1 MPKTFQRNGQFWLL
15 ALQVATVNFFTG
27 GFGPSQAL
35 LREDQGTSLGVA
47 GLHGTAM
54 GIAAII
60 AGGMNSKLVHRFG
73 RPNTTW
79 IGLTVFSIGIVFFV
93 FSPPVQLTLVATL
106 VAGWGI
112 SVVINNVNTAGSHAF
127 AERSHTAVAQINAV
141 AIAGFVTGNFVIGT
155 TANIVRD
162 QWRIGLLIT
171 IPFILALFIKG
182 RKFEPDSHIPDE
194 DGPQRGKLSRGYWLS
209 WTGFFISISAEF
221 ATSFW
226 SASLIS
232 DRTDASAAIST
243 LAVIAFGAGIGTGRW
258 YAGRLLKRFHADEQ
272 LKIALALQFIAFGL
286 FWSSHIL
293 VLSLVTL
300 FMVGLG
306 ISVQFPLF
314 TLRLVAFSEGRPD
327 LAIGKSS
334 IAAGI
339 AIASSPLL
347 LGILG
352 DNFGISRAYI
362 MVPVLIALGFIMV
375 ALSPSKHLGVNNI

>member
-54 GIAAII
+54 GVAAII
-60 AGGMNSKLVHRFG
+60 AGGFNSKLVHRFG
-73 RPNTTW
+73 RSNTTW
-79 IGLTVFSIGIVFFV
+79 IGLTVFSLGIAFFV
-93 FSPPVQLTLVATL
+93 FAPPVQLTLLATL
-106 VAGWGI
+106 IAGFGI

-155 TANIVRD
+155 TANIVRE
-162 QWRIGLLIT
+162 QWRLGLLIT
-171 IPFILALFIKG
+171 IPFILAMFIKG
-182 RKFEPDSHIPDE
+182 RKYEPDSHIPDK
-194 DGPQRGKLSRGYWLS
+194 DGPQRGKLSKGFWFS
-209 WTGFFISISAEF
+209 FVGFFLSICAEF

-232 DRTDASAAIST
+232 NRTAASAAIST
-243 LAVIAFGAGIGTGRW
+243 LAVIAFGTGVGTGRW

-272 LKIALALQFIAFGL
+272 LKLALGLQFIAFGL

-293 VLSLVTL
+293 VLCLLTL

-314 TLRLVAFSEGRPD
+314 TLRMVAFSEGRPD

-352 DNFGISRAYI
+352 DKFGISRAYI
-362 MVPVLIALGFIMV
+362 MVPVLIALCFTMV
-375 ALSPSKHLGVNNI
+375 TLSSSKHLGANNI

>member
-54 GIAAII
+54 GVAAII
-60 AGGMNSKLVHRFG
+60 AGGFNSKLVHRFG
-73 RPNTTW
+73 RSNTTW
-79 IGLTVFSIGIVFFV
+79 IGLTVFSLGIAFFV
-93 FSPPVQLTLVATL
+93 FAPPVQLTLLATL
-106 VAGWGI
+106 IAGFGI

-155 TANIVRD
+155 TANIVRE
-162 QWRIGLLIT
+162 QWRLGLLIT
-171 IPFILALFIKG
+171 IPFILAMFIKG
-182 RKFEPDSHIPDE
+182 RKYEPDSHIPDK
-194 DGPQRGKLSRGYWLS
+194 DGPQRGKLSKGFWFS
-209 WTGFFISISAEF
+209 FVGFFLSICAEF

-232 DRTDASAAIST
+232 NRTDASAAIST
-243 LAVIAFGAGIGTGRW
+243 LAVIAFGTGVGTGRW

-272 LKIALALQFIAFGL
+272 LKLALGLQFIAFGL

-293 VLSLVTL
+293 VLCLLTL

-314 TLRLVAFSEGRPD
+314 TLRMVAFSEGRPD

-352 DNFGISRAYI
+352 DKFGISRAYI
-362 MVPVLIALGFIMV
+362 MVPVLIALCFTMV
-375 ALSPSKHLGVNNI
+375 TLSSSKHLGANNI

>member
-1 MPKTFQRNGQFWLL
+1 MPKTFARNSQFWLL

-47 GLHGTAM
+47 GLHGTAL
-54 GIAAII
+54 GVAAII
-60 AGGMNSKLVHRFG
+60 AGGFNSKLVHRFG
-73 RPNTTW
+73 RSNTTW
-79 IGLTVFSIGIVFFV
+79 LGLIIFSLGIILFV
-93 FSPPVQLTLVATL
+93 FTPPVQMTLLATL
-106 VAGWGI
+106 ITGFGI
-112 SVVINNVNTAGSHAF
+112 SVVIANVNTVGSHAF
-127 AERSHTAVAQINAV
+127 AEQTHIAVAQINAI
-141 AIAGFVTGNFVIGT
+141 AIAGFVTGNFIIGS
-155 TANIVRD
+155 TANIARG
-162 QWRIGLLIT
+162 QWRLGLLIT

-194 DGPQRGKLSRGYWLS
+194 DGPQRGKLSRGFWLS

-221 ATSFW
+221 ATTFW

-232 DRTDASAAIST
+232 DRTNASAAIST
-243 LAVIAFGAGIGTGRW
+243 LAVIAFGTGVGLGRW
-258 YAGRLLKRFHADEQ
+258 YASRVLKRFHADEQ
-272 LKIALALQFIAFGL
+272 LKFALVLQFVAFAL
-286 FWSSHIL
+286 FWSSHSL
-293 VLSLVTL
+293 PFCLVTL
-300 FMVGLG
+300 FFVGLG

-314 TLRLVAFSEGRPD
+314 TLRLVAFSESRPD
-327 LAIGKSS
+327 LAMGKSS

-362 MVPVLIALGFIMV
+362 MVPVLIAVNLLVISI
-375 ALSPSKHLGVNNI
+375 SPSKHLPVNSV

>member
-35 LREDQGTSLGVA
+35 LREDQGTSLSIA

-54 GIAAII
+54 GVAAIF
-60 AGGMNSKLVHRFG
+60 AGWLNSKMVHRFG
-73 RPNTTW
+73 RSNSTW
-79 IGLTVFSIGIVFFV
+79 IGLIVFSIGIVIFV
-93 FSPPVQLTLVATL
+93 FSPPVQLTLLATL
-106 VAGWGI
+106 IAGFGI
-112 SVVINNVNTAGSHAF
+112 SVVINNVNTAGSHTF
-127 AERSHTAVAQINAV
+127 AENSHTAVAQINAV
-141 AIAGFVTGNFVIGT
+141 AIAGFVTGNFIIGS

-162 QWRIGLLIT
+162 QWRVGLLIT
-171 IPFILALFIKG
+171 IPFILGMFIFG
-182 RKFEPDSHIPDE
+182 RKYQPDSHIPDE
-194 DGPQRGKLSRGYWLS
+194 GGPQRGKLSRGFWFS
-209 WTGFFISISAEF
+209 FTGFFISISAEF

-232 DRTDASAAIST
+232 DRTDASSAIST
-243 LAVIAFGAGIGTGRW
+243 LAVIAFGTGVGTGRW

-272 LKIALALQFIAFGL
+272 LKIALALQFVAFGF

-293 VLSLVTL
+293 AFSLLTL
-300 FMVGLG
+300 FFVGLG

-314 TLRLVAFSEGRPD
+314 TLRMVAFSEGRPD
-327 LAIGKSS
+327 LSIGKSS

-375 ALSPSKHLGVNNI
+375 LISPSKHLATNNA

>member
-35 LREDQGTSLGVA
+35 LREDQGTSLGIA
-47 GLHGTAM
+47 GLHGTAL
-54 GIAAII
+54 GVAAII
-60 AGGMNSKLVHRFG
+60 AGGFNSKLVHRYG
-73 RPNTTW
+73 RSNTTW
-79 IGLTVFSIGIVFFV
+79 IGLTVFSIGITFFV
-93 FSPPVQLTLVATL
+93 FAPPVQLTLIATL
-106 VAGWGI
+106 IAGLGTSI
-112 SVVINNVNTAGSHAF
+112 VINNVNTAGSHAF
-127 AERSHTAVAQINAV
+127 AERSHTAVAQINAI
-141 AIAGFVTGNFVIGT
+141 AIAGFVTGNFIIGT
-155 TANIVRD
+155 TANVVRD
-162 QWRIGLLIT
+162 QWRVGLLIT
-171 IPFILALFIKG
+171 IPFALALFIKG

-194 DGPQRGKLSRGYWLS
+194 SGPQRGKLSKGFWFS

-221 ATSFW
+221 ATTFW

-243 LAVIAFGAGIGTGRW
+243 LAVIAFGTGVGTGRW

-272 LKIALALQFIAFGL
+272 LKMALFLQFIAFGF

-293 VLSLVTL
+293 ALCLITL
-300 FMVGLG
+300 FLVGLG

-362 MVPVLIALGFIMV
+362 MVPVLVSLGFTMV
-375 ALSPSKHLGVNNI
+375 VLSPSKHLGANNI

>member
-54 GIAAII
+54 GVAAII

-73 RPNTTW
+73 RSNTTW
-79 IGLTVFSIGIVFFV
+79 IGLVVFSIGIVFFV
-93 FSPPVQLTLVATL
+93 FSPPVQLTLLATL

-162 QWRIGLLIT
+162 QWRVGMLIT

-182 RKFEPDSHIPDE
+182 RKFEPDSHTPDE
-194 DGPQRGKLSRGYWLS
+194 SGPQRGKLSRGFWFS
-209 WTGFFISISAEF
+209 FTGFFISISAEF

-243 LAVIAFGAGIGTGRW
+243 LAVIAFGTGVGTGRW
-258 YAGRLLKRFHADEQ
+258 YAGRVLKRFHADEQ
-272 LKIALALQFIAFGL
+272 LKIALALQFVAFGL

-293 VLSLVTL
+293 ELCLITL

-314 TLRLVAFSEGRPD
+314 TLRMVAFSEGRPD

-362 MVPVLIALGFIMV
+362 MVPVLIALGFTMV
-375 ALSPSKHLGVNNI
+375 VLSPSKHLGANNI

>member
-35 LREDQGTSLGVA
+35 LREDQGTSLSIA

-54 GIAAII
+54 GVAAIF
-60 AGGMNSKLVHRFG
+60 AGWLNSKMVHRFG
-73 RPNTTW
+73 RSNSTW
-79 IGLTVFSIGIVFFV
+79 IGLIVFSIGIVIFV
-93 FSPPVQLTLVATL
+93 FSPPVQLTLLATL
-106 VAGWGI
+106 IAGFGI

-127 AERSHTAVAQINAV
+127 AESSHTAVAQINAV
-141 AIAGFVTGNFVIGT
+141 AIAGFVTGNFIIGS

-162 QWRIGLLIT
+162 QWRVGLLIT
-171 IPFILALFIKG
+171 IPFILGMFIFG
-182 RKFEPDSHIPDE
+182 RKYQPDSHIPDE
-194 DGPQRGKLSRGYWLS
+194 SGPQRGKLSRGFWIS
-209 WTGFFISISAEF
+209 FTGFFISISAEF

-232 DRTDASAAIST
+232 DRTDASSAIST
-243 LAVIAFGAGIGTGRW
+243 LAVIAFGTGVGTGRW

-272 LKIALALQFIAFGL
+272 LKIALALQFVAFGF

-293 VLSLVTL
+293 AFSLLTL
-300 FMVGLG
+300 FFVGLG

-314 TLRLVAFSEGRPD
+314 TLRMVAFSEGRPD
-327 LAIGKSS
+327 LSIGKSS

-375 ALSPSKHLGVNNI
+375 LISPSKHLATNSA

>member
-47 GLHGTAM
+47 GLHGTAL
-54 GIAAII
+54 GVAAII
-60 AGGMNSKLVHRFG
+60 AGGFNSKLVHRFG
-73 RPNTTW
+73 RSSTTW
-79 IGLTVFSIGIVFFV
+79 IGLSVFSLGIVFFV
-93 FSPPVQLTLVATL
+93 FAPPVQLTLIATL
-106 VAGWGI
+106 FAGLGTSI
-112 SVVINNVNTAGSHAF
+112 VINNVNTAGSHVF
-127 AERSHTAVAQINAV
+127 AERSHTAVAQINAI
-141 AIAGFVTGNFVIGT
+141 AIAGFVAGNFIIGS

-162 QWRIGLLIT
+162 QWRLGLLIT

-182 RKFEPDSHIPDE
+182 RKHQDDSHVRDE
-194 DGPQRGKLSRGYWLS
+194 TGPQRGKLSRGFWFS

-221 ATSFW
+221 ATTFW

-243 LAVIAFGAGIGTGRW
+243 LAVIAFGTGVGTGRW

-293 VLSLVTL
+293 ALCLITL

-314 TLRLVAFSEGRPD
+314 TLRMVAFSEGRPD

-347 LGILG
+347 LGVLG

-362 MVPVLIALGFIMV
+362 MVPVLIALGFAMV

>member
-15 ALQVATVNFFTG
+15 ALQVAAVNFFTG

-35 LREDQGTSLGVA
+35 LREDQGTSLSIA

-54 GIAAII
+54 GVAAIF
-60 AGGMNSKLVHRFG
+60 AGWLNSKMVHRFG
-73 RPNTTW
+73 RSNSTW
-79 IGLTVFSIGIVFFV
+79 IGLIVFSIGIVIFV
-93 FSPPVQLTLVATL
+93 FSPPVQLTLLATL
-106 VAGWGI
+106 IAGFGI

-127 AERSHTAVAQINAV
+127 AESSHTAVAQINAV
-141 AIAGFVTGNFVIGT
+141 AIAGFVTGNFIIGS

-162 QWRIGLLIT
+162 QWRVGLLIT
-171 IPFILALFIKG
+171 IPFILGMFIFG
-182 RKFEPDSHIPDE
+182 RKYQPDSHIPDE
-194 DGPQRGKLSRGYWLS
+194 SGPQRGKLSRGFWIS
-209 WTGFFISISAEF
+209 FTGFFISISAEF

-232 DRTDASAAIST
+232 DRTDASSAIST
-243 LAVIAFGAGIGTGRW
+243 LAVIAFGTGVGTGRW

-272 LKIALALQFIAFGL
+272 LKIALALQFVAFGF

-293 VLSLVTL
+293 VFSLLTL
-300 FMVGLG
+300 FFVGLG

-314 TLRLVAFSEGRPD
+314 TLRMVAFSEGRPD
-327 LAIGKSS
+327 LSIGKSS

-375 ALSPSKHLGVNNI
+375 LISPSKHLATNNA

>member
-54 GIAAII
+54 GVAAII

-73 RPNTTW
+73 RSNTTW

-93 FSPPVQLTLVATL
+93 FAPPVQLTLVATL
-106 VAGWGI
+106 IAGWGI

-141 AIAGFVTGNFVIGT
+141 AIAGFVTGNFVIGS

-162 QWRIGLLIT
+162 QWRVGMLIT

-182 RKFEPDSHIPDE
+182 RKYEPDSHTPDE
-194 DGPQRGKLSRGYWLS
+194 SGPQRGKLSRGFWFS
-209 WTGFFISISAEF
+209 FTGFFISISAEF

-243 LAVIAFGAGIGTGRW
+243 LAVIAFGTGVGTGRW
-258 YAGRLLKRFHADEQ
+258 YGGRVLKRFHADEQ
-272 LKIALALQFIAFGL
+272 LKIALILQFVAFGF
-286 FWSSHIL
+286 FWSSHNL
-293 VLSLVTL
+293 VFCLVTL
-300 FMVGLG
+300 FFVGLG

-314 TLRLVAFSEGRPD
+314 TLRMVAFSEGRPD
-327 LAIGKSS
+327 FAMGKSS

-362 MVPVLIALGFIMV
+362 MVPVLIALGFLMV
-375 ALSPSKHLGVNNI
+375 TLSPSKHLGVNKI

>member
-47 GLHGTAM
+47 GLHGTAL
-54 GIAAII
+54 GVAAII
-60 AGGMNSKLVHRFG
+60 AGGFNSKLVHRYG
-73 RPNTTW
+73 RSSTTW
-79 IGLTVFSIGIVFFV
+79 IGLSVFSLGIVFFV
-93 FSPPVQLTLVATL
+93 FAPPVQLTLIATL
-106 VAGWGI
+106 IAGLGTSI
-112 SVVINNVNTAGSHAF
+112 VINNVNTAGSHVF
-127 AERSHTAVAQINAV
+127 AERSHTAVAQINAI
-141 AIAGFVTGNFVIGT
+141 AIAGFVAGNFIIGS

-162 QWRIGLLIT
+162 QWRLGLLIT

-182 RKFEPDSHIPDE
+182 RKHQDDSHVRDE
-194 DGPQRGKLSRGYWLS
+194 TGPQRGKLSRGFWFS

-243 LAVIAFGAGIGTGRW
+243 LAVIAFGTGVGTGRW

-293 VLSLVTL
+293 ALCLITL

-314 TLRLVAFSEGRPD
+314 TLRMVAFSEGRPD

-339 AIASSPLL
+339 AIASSPLF
-347 LGILG
+347 LGVLG

-362 MVPVLIALGFIMV
+362 MVPVLIALGFAMV

>member
-35 LREDQGTSLGVA
+35 LREDQGTSLGIA
-47 GLHGTAM
+47 GLHGTAL
-54 GIAAII
+54 GVAAII
-60 AGGMNSKLVHRFG
+60 AGGFNSKLVHRFG
-73 RPNTTW
+73 RSNTTW
-79 IGLTVFSIGIVFFV
+79 IGLCVFSIGITFFV
-93 FSPPVQLTLVATL
+93 FAPPVQLTLAATL
-106 VAGWGI
+106 IAGLGT
-112 SVVINNVNTAGSHAF
+112 SVVINNVNTAGSHLF
-127 AERSHTAVAQINAV
+127 AERSHTAVAQLNAI
-141 AIAGFVTGNFVIGT
+141 AIAGFVTGNFIIGS

-162 QWRIGLLIT
+162 QWRVGLLIT
-171 IPFILALFIKG
+171 IPFALALFIKG

-194 DGPQRGKLSRGYWLS
+194 SGPQRGRLSKGYWFS
-209 WTGFFISISAEF
+209 WIGFFISISAEF

-243 LAVIAFGAGIGTGRW
+243 LAVIAFGTGVGTGRW
-258 YAGRLLKRFHADEQ
+258 YAGRVLKRFHADEQ
-272 LKIALALQFIAFGL
+272 LKLALSLQFIAFGL

-293 VLSLVTL
+293 VFSLITL

-314 TLRLVAFSEGRPD
+314 TLRMVAFSEGRPD

-362 MVPVLIALGFIMV
+362 MVPVLIAIGFTMV
-375 ALSPSKHLGVNNI
+375 LLSPSKHLGVNNI

>member
-35 LREDQGTSLGVA
+35 LREDQGTSLSIA

-54 GIAAII
+54 GVAAII
-60 AGGMNSKLVHRFG
+60 AGWVNSKMVHRFG
-73 RPNTTW
+73 RSNSTW
-79 IGLTVFSIGIVFFV
+79 IGLIVFSIGIVIFV
-93 FSPPVQLTLVATL
+93 FSPPVQLTLLATL
-106 VAGWGI
+106 IAGFGI

-127 AERSHTAVAQINAV
+127 AENSHTAVAQINAV
-141 AIAGFVTGNFVIGT
+141 AIAGFVTGNFIIGS

-162 QWRIGLLIT
+162 QWRVGLLIT
-171 IPFILALFIKG
+171 IPFILGMFIFG
-182 RKFEPDSHIPDE
+182 RKYQPDSHIPDE
-194 DGPQRGKLSRGYWLS
+194 SGPQRGKLSRGFWIS
-209 WTGFFISISAEF
+209 FTGFFISISAEF

-232 DRTDASAAIST
+232 DRTDASSAIST
-243 LAVIAFGAGIGTGRW
+243 LAVIAFGTGVGTGRW

-272 LKIALALQFIAFGL
+272 LKIALALQFVAFGF

-293 VLSLVTL
+293 AFSLLTL
-300 FMVGLG
+300 FFVGLG

-314 TLRLVAFSEGRPD
+314 TLRMVAFSEGRPD
-327 LAIGKSS
+327 LSIGKSS

-375 ALSPSKHLGVNNI
+375 LISPSKHLATNNA

>member
-35 LREDQGTSLGVA
+35 LQEDQGTSLGVA

-54 GIAAII
+54 GVAAIF
-60 AGGMNSKLVHRFG
+60 AGWLNSKMVHRFG
-73 RPNTTW
+73 RSNSTW
-79 IGLTVFSIGIVFFV
+79 IGLIIFSIGIVFFV
-93 FSPPVQLTLVATL
+93 FAPPVQLTLLATL
-106 VAGWGI
+106 IAGFGI

-127 AERSHTAVAQINAV
+127 AENSHTAVAQINAV
-141 AIAGFVTGNFVIGT
+141 AIAGFVTGNFIIGS

-162 QWRIGLLIT
+162 QWRVGLLIT
-171 IPFILALFIKG
+171 IPFILGMFIFG
-182 RKFEPDSHIPDE
+182 RKYQPDSHIPDE
-194 DGPQRGKLSRGYWLS
+194 SGPQRGKLSRGFWIS
-209 WTGFFISISAEF
+209 FTGFFISISAEF

-232 DRTDASAAIST
+232 DRTDASSAIST
-243 LAVIAFGAGIGTGRW
+243 LAVIAFGTGVGTGRW

-272 LKIALALQFIAFGL
+272 LKIALALQFVAFGF

-293 VLSLVTL
+293 AFSLLTL
-300 FMVGLG
+300 FFVGLG

-314 TLRLVAFSEGRPD
+314 TLRMVAFSEGRPD
-327 LAIGKSS
+327 LSIGKSS

-362 MVPVLIALGFIMV
+362 MVPVLIALGFTMV
-375 ALSPSKHLGVNNI
+375 LISPSKHLGKNNI

>member
-47 GLHGTAM
+47 GLHGTAL
-54 GIAAII
+54 GVAAII
-60 AGGMNSKLVHRFG
+60 AGVLNSKLVHRYG
-73 RPNTTW
+73 RSSTTW
-79 IGLTVFSIGIVFFV
+79 IGLTIFSLGIVFFV

-106 VAGWGI
+106 IAGFGT

-127 AERSHTAVAQINAV
+127 AERSHTAVAQLNAI
-141 AIAGFVTGNFVIGT
+141 AIAGFVAGNFIVGT
-155 TANIVRD
+155 TANIVRG
-162 QWRIGLLIT
+162 QWRLGLLIT

-194 DGPQRGKLSRGYWLS
+194 DGPQRGKLSKGFWFS
-209 WTGFFISISAEF
+209 FVGFFLSICAEF

-232 DRTDASAAIST
+232 NRTEASAAIST
-243 LAVIAFGAGIGTGRW
+243 LAVIAFGSGVGTGRW

-272 LKIALALQFIAFGL
+272 LKMALCLQFIAFGL

-293 VLSLVTL
+293 VFSLITL

-306 ISVQFPLF
+306 ISVQFPIF
-314 TLRLVAFSEGRPD
+314 TLRMVAFSEGRPD

-362 MVPVLIALGFIMV
+362 MVPVLITLCFTMV
-375 ALSPSKHLGVNNI
+375 LLSPSKHLGANNI

>member
-54 GIAAII
+54 GVAAII
-60 AGGMNSKLVHRFG
+60 AGGMNSKMVHRYG
-73 RPNTTW
+73 RSNTTW
-79 IGLTVFSIGIVFFV
+79 IGLTVFSIGIAFFV
-93 FSPPVQLTLVATL
+93 FAPPVQLTLLATL
-106 VAGWGI
+106 VAGFGI

-162 QWRIGLLIT
+162 QWRVGMLIT

-182 RKFEPDSHIPDE
+182 RKFEPDSHTPDE
-194 DGPQRGKLSRGYWLS
+194 DGPQRGKLSRGFWLS
-209 WTGFFISISAEF
+209 FTGFFISISAEF

-243 LAVIAFGAGIGTGRW
+243 LAVIAFGTGVGTGRW
-258 YAGRLLKRFHADEQ
+258 YAGRVLKRFHADEQ
-272 LKIALALQFIAFGL
+272 LKIALALQFVAFGL

-293 VLSLVTL
+293 ALCLLPCLWLASESQFNSRYLPCVWSLSVKVVPIWRLARAQLQQALQSLVH
-300 FMVGLG
+300 
-306 ISVQFPLF
+306 
-314 TLRLVAFSEGRPD
+314 R
-327 LAIGKSS
+327 
-334 IAAGI
+334 
-339 AIASSPLL
+339 
-347 LGILG
+347 
-352 DNFGISRAYI
+352 YC
-362 MVPVLIALGFIMV
+362 
-375 ALSPSKHLGVNNI
+375 

>member
-35 LREDQGTSLGVA
+35 LREDQGTSLGIA
-47 GLHGTAM
+47 GLHGTAL
-54 GIAAII
+54 GVAAII
-60 AGGMNSKLVHRFG
+60 AGGFNSKLVHRFG
-73 RPNTTW
+73 RSNTTW
-79 IGLTVFSIGIVFFV
+79 IGLSVFSIGITFFV
-93 FSPPVQLTLVATL
+93 FAPPVQLTLLATL
-106 VAGWGI
+106 IAGLGT
-112 SVVINNVNTAGSHAF
+112 SVVINNVNTAGSHLF
-127 AERSHTAVAQINAV
+127 AERSHTAVAQLNAI
-141 AIAGFVTGNFVIGT
+141 AIAGFVTGNFVIGS

-162 QWRIGLLIT
+162 QWRVGLLIT
-171 IPFILALFIKG
+171 IPFALALFIKG

-194 DGPQRGKLSRGYWLS
+194 SGPQRGKLSKGYWFS

-243 LAVIAFGAGIGTGRW
+243 LAVIAFGTGVGTGRW
-258 YAGRLLKRFHADEQ
+258 YAGRVLKRFHADEQ
-272 LKIALALQFIAFGL
+272 LKLALSLQFIAFGL

-293 VLSLVTL
+293 VFSLITL

-314 TLRLVAFSEGRPD
+314 TLRMVAFSEGRPD

-362 MVPVLIALGFIMV
+362 MVPVLIAIGFTMV
-375 ALSPSKHLGVNNI
+375 LLSPSKHLGTNNI

>member
-54 GIAAII
+54 GVAAII
-60 AGGMNSKLVHRFG
+60 AGGFNSKLVHRFG
-73 RPNTTW
+73 RSNTTW
-79 IGLTVFSIGIVFFV
+79 IGLTVFSLGIAFFV
-93 FSPPVQLTLVATL
+93 FAPPVQLTLLATL
-106 VAGWGI
+106 IAGFGI

-155 TANIVRD
+155 TANIVRE
-162 QWRIGLLIT
+162 QWRLGLLIT
-171 IPFILALFIKG
+171 IPFILAMFIKG
-182 RKFEPDSHIPDE
+182 RKYEPDSHIPDK
-194 DGPQRGKLSRGYWLS
+194 DGPQRGKLSKGFWFS
-209 WTGFFISISAEF
+209 FVGFFLSICAEF
-221 ATSFW
+221 TTSFW

-232 DRTDASAAIST
+232 NRTAASAAIST
-243 LAVIAFGAGIGTGRW
+243 LAVIAFGTGVGTGRW

-272 LKIALALQFIAFGL
+272 LKLALGLQFIAFGL

-293 VLSLVTL
+293 VLCLLTL

-314 TLRLVAFSEGRPD
+314 TLRMVAFSEGRPD

-352 DNFGISRAYI
+352 DKFGISRAYI
-362 MVPVLIALGFIMV
+362 MVPVLIALCFTMV
-375 ALSPSKHLGVNNI
+375 SLSSSKHLGANNI

>member
-35 LREDQGTSLGVA
+35 LREDQGTSLGIA
-47 GLHGTAM
+47 GLHGTAL
-54 GIAAII
+54 GVAAII
-60 AGGMNSKLVHRFG
+60 AGGFNSKLVHRYG
-73 RPNTTW
+73 RSNTTW
-79 IGLTVFSIGIVFFV
+79 IGLTVFSIGITFFV
-93 FSPPVQLTLVATL
+93 FAPPVQLTLIATL
-106 VAGWGI
+106 IAGLGTSI
-112 SVVINNVNTAGSHAF
+112 VINNVNTAGSHAF
-127 AERSHTAVAQINAV
+127 AERSHTAVAQINAI
-141 AIAGFVTGNFVIGT
+141 AIAGFVTGNFIIGT
-155 TANIVRD
+155 TANVVRD
-162 QWRIGLLIT
+162 QWRVGLLIT
-171 IPFILALFIKG
+171 IPFALALFIKG

-194 DGPQRGKLSRGYWLS
+194 SGPQRGKLSKGFWFS

-221 ATSFW
+221 ATTFW

-232 DRTDASAAIST
+232 DRTEASAAIST
-243 LAVIAFGAGIGTGRW
+243 LAVIAFGTGVGTGRW

-272 LKIALALQFIAFGL
+272 LKMALFLQFIAFGL
-286 FWSSHIL
+286 FWSSH
-293 VLSLVTL
+293 VLALCLITL
-300 FMVGLG
+300 FLVGLG

-314 TLRLVAFSEGRPD
+314 TLRMVAFSEGRPD

-362 MVPVLIALGFIMV
+362 MVPVLVSLGFTMV
-375 ALSPSKHLGVNNI
+375 VLSPSKHLGANNI

>member
-47 GLHGTAM
+47 GLHGTAL
-54 GIAAII
+54 GVAAII
-60 AGGMNSKLVHRFG
+60 AGGFNSKLVHRYG
-73 RPNTTW
+73 RSSTTW
-79 IGLTVFSIGIVFFV
+79 IGLSVFSLGIVFFV
-93 FSPPVQLTLVATL
+93 FAPPVQLTLIATL
-106 VAGWGI
+106 FAGLGTSI
-112 SVVINNVNTAGSHAF
+112 VINNVNTAGSHVF
-127 AERSHTAVAQINAV
+127 AERSHTAVAQINAI
-141 AIAGFVTGNFVIGT
+141 AIAGFVAGNFIIGS

-162 QWRIGLLIT
+162 QWRLGLLIT

-182 RKFEPDSHIPDE
+182 RKHQDDSHVRDE
-194 DGPQRGKLSRGYWLS
+194 TGPQRGKLSRGFWFS

-221 ATSFW
+221 ATTFW

-243 LAVIAFGAGIGTGRW
+243 LAVIAFGTGVGTGRW

-293 VLSLVTL
+293 ALCLITL

-314 TLRLVAFSEGRPD
+314 TLRMVAFSEGRPD

-347 LGILG
+347 LGVLG

-362 MVPVLIALGFIMV
+362 MVPVLIALGFAMV

>member
-35 LREDQGTSLGVA
+35 LREDQGTSLGIA

-54 GIAAII
+54 GVAAII
-60 AGGMNSKLVHRFG
+60 AGGFNSKLVHRYG
-73 RPNTTW
+73 RSNTTW
-79 IGLTVFSIGIVFFV
+79 IGLTIFSLGIVFFV
-93 FSPPVQLTLVATL
+93 FAPPVQLTLLATL
-106 VAGWGI
+106 IAGFGI

-141 AIAGFVTGNFVIGT
+141 AIAGFVIGNFVIGT

-162 QWRIGLLIT
+162 QWRLGLLIT
-171 IPFILALFIKG
+171 LPFILALFIKG
-182 RKFEPDSHIPDE
+182 RKFAPDSHIPDE
-194 DGPQRGKLSRGYWLS
+194 DGPQRGKLSKGFWLS
-209 WTGFFISISAEF
+209 FFGFFLSICGEF

-226 SASLIS
+226 AASLIS
-232 DRTDASAAIST
+232 NRTEASAAIST
-243 LAVIAFGAGIGTGRW
+243 LAVIAFGTGVGTGRW

-272 LKIALALQFIAFGL
+272 LKLALCLQFIAFGL

-293 VLSLVTL
+293 VLCLITL
-300 FMVGLG
+300 FFVGLG

-314 TLRLVAFSEGRPD
+314 TLRMVAFSEGRPD

-352 DNFGISRAYI
+352 DEFGISRAYI
-362 MVPVLIALGFIMV
+362 MVPVLIAACFTMV
-375 ALSPSKHLGVNNI
+375 MLSPSKHLGANNI

>member
-1 MPKTFQRNGQFWLL
+1 MPKTFQRNGHFWLL

-35 LREDQGTSLGVA
+35 LRQDQGTSLGVA

-54 GIAAII
+54 GVAAIF
-60 AGGMNSKLVHRFG
+60 AGGLNSKMVHRFG
-73 RPNTTW
+73 RSNTTW
-79 IGLTVFSIGIVFFV
+79 LGLAIFSLGIVFFV
-93 FSPPVQLTLVATL
+93 FAPPVQMTLIATL
-106 VAGWGI
+106 IAGFGI

-127 AERSHTAVAQINAV
+127 EERSHTAVAQINAV
-141 AIAGFVTGNFVIGT
+141 AIAGFVTGNFIIGS
-155 TANIVRD
+155 TANIARD
-162 QWRIGLLIT
+162 QWRLGLLIT

-194 DGPQRGKLSRGYWLS
+194 DGPQRGKLSRGFWFS

-221 ATSFW
+221 ATTFW

-232 DRTDASAAIST
+232 DRTDASPAIST
-243 LAVIAFGAGIGTGRW
+243 LAVIAFGTGVGLGRW

-272 LKIALALQFIAFGL
+272 LKIALLLQFVAFGL

-293 VLSLVTL
+293 AFCLITL
-300 FMVGLG
+300 FFVGLG

-314 TLRLVAFSEGRPD
+314 TLRMVAFSEGRPD
-327 LAIGKSS
+327 LAMGKSS

-362 MVPVLIALGFIMV
+362 MVPVLIALGFTMV
-375 ALSPSKHLGVNNI
+375 LISPSRHLGTNNI

>member
-35 LREDQGTSLGVA
+35 LREDQGTSLSVA

-54 GIAAII
+54 GVAAII
-60 AGGMNSKLVHRFG
+60 AGWLNSKMVHRFG
-73 RPNTTW
+73 RSNSTW
-79 IGLTVFSIGIVFFV
+79 IGLIIFSTGIALFV
-93 FSPPVQLTLVATL
+93 FSPPVQLTLLATL
-106 VAGWGI
+106 IAGFGI
-112 SVVINNVNTAGSHAF
+112 SVVINNVNTAGSNAF

-141 AIAGFVTGNFVIGT
+141 AIAGFVTGNFIIGT
-155 TANIVRD
+155 TANIIRD
-162 QWRIGLLIT
+162 QWRVGLLIT
-171 IPFILALFIKG
+171 IPFILGMFIYG
-182 RKFEPDSHIPDE
+182 RKYQPDSHIPDE
-194 DGPQRGKLSRGYWLS
+194 SGPQRGKLSRGFWIS
-209 WTGFFISISAEF
+209 FTGFFISISAEF

-232 DRTDASAAIST
+232 DRTNASSAIST
-243 LAVIAFGAGIGTGRW
+243 LAVIAFGTGVGTGRW

-272 LKIALALQFIAFGL
+272 LKLALALQFIAFGL

-293 VLSLVTL
+293 ALSLLTL
-300 FMVGLG
+300 FFVGLG

-314 TLRLVAFSEGRPD
+314 TLRMVAFSEGRPD
-327 LAIGKSS
+327 LSIGKSS

-339 AIASSPLL
+339 AIATSPLL

-375 ALSPSKHLGVNNI
+375 LISPSKHLGENKS

>member
-35 LREDQGTSLGVA
+35 LREDQGTSLGIA
-47 GLHGTAM
+47 GLHGTAL
-54 GIAAII
+54 GVAAII
-60 AGGMNSKLVHRFG
+60 AGGFNSKLVHRFG
-73 RPNTTW
+73 RSNTTW
-79 IGLTVFSIGIVFFV
+79 IGLSVFSIGITFFV
-93 FSPPVQLTLVATL
+93 FAPPVQLTLLATL
-106 VAGWGI
+106 IAGLGA
-112 SVVINNVNTAGSHAF
+112 SVVINNVNTAGSHLF
-127 AERSHTAVAQINAV
+127 AERSHTAVAQLNAI
-141 AIAGFVTGNFVIGT
+141 AIAGFVTGNFVIGS

-162 QWRIGLLIT
+162 QWRVGLLIT
-171 IPFILALFIKG
+171 IPFALALFIKG

-194 DGPQRGKLSRGYWLS
+194 SGPQRGKLSKGYWFS

-243 LAVIAFGAGIGTGRW
+243 LAVIAFGTGVGTGRW
-258 YAGRLLKRFHADEQ
+258 YAGRVLKRFHADEQ
-272 LKIALALQFIAFGL
+272 LKLALSLQFIAFGL

-293 VLSLVTL
+293 VFSLITL

-314 TLRLVAFSEGRPD
+314 TLRMVAFSEGRPD

-362 MVPVLIALGFIMV
+362 MVPVLIAIGFTMV
-375 ALSPSKHLGVNNI
+375 LLSPSKHLGANNI

>member
-47 GLHGTAM
+47 GLHGTAL
-54 GIAAII
+54 GVAAII
-60 AGGMNSKLVHRFG
+60 AGGFNSKLVHRYG
-73 RPNTTW
+73 RSSTTW
-79 IGLTVFSIGIVFFV
+79 IGLSVFSSGIVFFV
-93 FSPPVQLTLVATL
+93 FAPPVQLTLIATL
-106 VAGWGI
+106 FAGLGTSI
-112 SVVINNVNTAGSHAF
+112 VINNVNTAGSHVF
-127 AERSHTAVAQINAV
+127 AERSHTAVAQINAI
-141 AIAGFVTGNFVIGT
+141 AIAGFVVGNFIIGS

-162 QWRIGLLIT
+162 QWRLGLLIT

-182 RKFEPDSHIPDE
+182 RKHQDDSHVRDE
-194 DGPQRGKLSRGYWLS
+194 TGPQRGKLSRGFWFS

-243 LAVIAFGAGIGTGRW
+243 LAVIAFGTGVGTGRW

-272 LKIALALQFIAFGL
+272 LKIALSLQFIAFGL

-293 VLSLVTL
+293 ALCLITL

-314 TLRLVAFSEGRPD
+314 TLRMVAFSEGRPD

-347 LGILG
+347 LGVLG

-362 MVPVLIALGFIMV
+362 MVPVLIALGFAMV

>member
-35 LREDQGTSLGVA
+35 LQEDQGTSLGVA

-54 GIAAII
+54 GVAAIF
-60 AGGMNSKLVHRFG
+60 AGWLNSKMVHRFG
-73 RPNTTW
+73 RSNSTW
-79 IGLTVFSIGIVFFV
+79 IGLIIFSIGIVFFV
-93 FSPPVQLTLVATL
+93 FAPPVQLTLLATL
-106 VAGWGI
+106 IAGFGI

-127 AERSHTAVAQINAV
+127 AERSHTAVAQINAI
-141 AIAGFVTGNFVIGT
+141 AIAGFITGNFIIGT

-162 QWRIGLLIT
+162 QWRVGLLIT
-171 IPFILALFIKG
+171 IPFILGMFIFG
-182 RKFEPDSHIPDE
+182 RKYQPDSHIPDE
-194 DGPQRGKLSRGYWLS
+194 SGPQRGRLSRGFWIS
-209 WTGFFISISAEF
+209 FTGFFISISAEF

-232 DRTDASAAIST
+232 NRTDASSAIST
-243 LAVIAFGAGIGTGRW
+243 LAVMPSEPESALGRW
-258 YAGRLLKRFHADEQ
+258 YGGRVMKRFHADEQ
-272 LKIALALQFIAFGL
+272 LKIALALQFVAFGF
-286 FWSSHIL
+286 FWSSH
-293 VLSLVTL
+293 SLAFSLLTL
-300 FMVGLG
+300 FFVGLG

-314 TLRLVAFSEGRPD
+314 TLRMVAFSEGRPD
-327 LAIGKSS
+327 LSIGKSS

-339 AIASSPLL
+339 AIACSPLL

-375 ALSPSKHLGVNNI
+375 LISPSKHLATNNI

>member
-35 LREDQGTSLGVA
+35 LREDQGTSLGIA
-47 GLHGTAM
+47 GLHGTAL
-54 GIAAII
+54 GVAAII
-60 AGGMNSKLVHRFG
+60 AGGFNSKLVHRFG
-73 RPNTTW
+73 RSNTTW
-79 IGLTVFSIGIVFFV
+79 IGLTVFSIGIAFFV
-93 FSPPVQLTLVATL
+93 FAPPVQLTLVATL
-106 VAGWGI
+106 IAGLGT

-127 AERSHTAVAQINAV
+127 AERSHTAVAQLNAI
-141 AIAGFVTGNFVIGT
+141 AIAGFVTGNFIVGS
-155 TANIVRD
+155 TANVVRD
-162 QWRIGLLIT
+162 QWRLGLLIT
-171 IPFILALFIKG
+171 IPFALALFIKG
-182 RKFEPDSHIPDE
+182 RKFEPDSHVPDE
-194 DGPQRGKLSRGYWLS
+194 SGPQRGKLSKGFWFS

-221 ATSFW
+221 ATTFW

-243 LAVIAFGAGIGTGRW
+243 LAVISFGTGVGTGRW

-272 LKIALALQFIAFGL
+272 LKLGLTLQFIAFGL

-293 VLSLVTL
+293 VLSLITL
-300 FMVGLG
+300 FFVGLG

-314 TLRLVAFSEGRPD
+314 TLRMVAFSEGRPD

-362 MVPVLIALGFIMV
+362 MVPVLIALGFAMV
-375 ALSPSKHLGVNNI
+375 LFSPSKHLGANNI

>member
-35 LREDQGTSLGVA
+35 LREDQGTSLGIA

-60 AGGMNSKLVHRFG
+60 AGGLNSKLVHRYG
-73 RPNTTW
+73 RSNTTW
-79 IGLTVFSIGIVFFV
+79 IGLTVFSIGIAFFV
-93 FSPPVQLTLVATL
+93 FAPPVQLTLLATL
-106 VAGWGI
+106 IAGFGT

-127 AERSHTAVAQINAV
+127 AERSHTAVAQINAI
-141 AIAGFVTGNFVIGT
+141 AIAGFVTGNFIVGT
-155 TANIVRD
+155 TANVVRD
-162 QWRIGLLIT
+162 QWRLGLLLT
-171 IPFILALFIKG
+171 IPFILALFVKG
-182 RKFEPDSHIPDE
+182 RKFEPDSHTPDE
-194 DGPQRGKLSRGYWLS
+194 SGPQRGKLSIGFWFS
-209 WTGFFISISAEF
+209 FAGFFLSICAEF

-232 DRTDASAAIST
+232 NRTDASAAIST
-243 LAVIAFGAGIGTGRW
+243 LAVIAFGGGVGAGRW

-272 LKIALALQFIAFGL
+272 LKMALVLQFVAFWL

-293 VLSLVTL
+293 VLCLITL

-306 ISVQFPLF
+306 IAVQFPLF
-314 TLRLVAFSEGRPD
+314 TLRMVAFSEGRPD

-362 MVPVLIALGFIMV
+362 MVPVLIALCLTMV
-375 ALSPSKHLGVNNI
+375 LFSSSKHLGANNI

>member
-47 GLHGTAM
+47 GLHGTAL
-54 GIAAII
+54 GVAAII
-60 AGGMNSKLVHRFG
+60 AGGFNSKLVHRYG
-73 RPNTTW
+73 RSSTTW
-79 IGLTVFSIGIVFFV
+79 IGLSVFSLGIVFFV
-93 FSPPVQLTLVATL
+93 FAPPVQLTLIATL
-106 VAGWGI
+106 FAGLGTSI
-112 SVVINNVNTAGSHAF
+112 VINNVNTAGSHVF
-127 AERSHTAVAQINAV
+127 AERSHTAVAQINAI
-141 AIAGFVTGNFVIGT
+141 AIAGFVAGNFIIGS

-162 QWRIGLLIT
+162 QWRLGLLIT

-182 RKFEPDSHIPDE
+182 RKHQDDSHVRGE
-194 DGPQRGKLSRGYWLS
+194 TGPQRGKLSRGFWFS

-243 LAVIAFGAGIGTGRW
+243 LAVIAFGTGVGTGRW

-272 LKIALALQFIAFGL
+272 LKIALSLQFIAFGL

-293 VLSLVTL
+293 ALCLITL

-314 TLRLVAFSEGRPD
+314 TLRMVAFSEGRPD

-347 LGILG
+347 LGVLG

-362 MVPVLIALGFIMV
+362 MVPVLIALGFAMV

>member
-35 LREDQGTSLGVA
+35 LREDQGTSLGIV
-47 GLHGTAM
+47 GLHGTAL
-54 GIAAII
+54 GVAAII
-60 AGGMNSKLVHRFG
+60 AGGFNSKLVHRYG
-73 RPNTTW
+73 RSNTTW
-79 IGLTVFSIGIVFFV
+79 IGLTVFSIGITFFV
-93 FSPPVQLTLVATL
+93 FAPPVQLTLIATL
-106 VAGWGI
+106 IAGLGTSI
-112 SVVINNVNTAGSHAF
+112 VINNVNTAGSHAF
-127 AERSHTAVAQINAV
+127 AERSHTAVAQINAI
-141 AIAGFVTGNFVIGT
+141 AIAGFVTGNFIIGT
-155 TANIVRD
+155 TANVVRD
-162 QWRIGLLIT
+162 QWRVGLLIT
-171 IPFILALFIKG
+171 IPFALALFIKG

-194 DGPQRGKLSRGYWLS
+194 SGPQRGKLSKGFWFS

-221 ATSFW
+221 ATTFW

-232 DRTDASAAIST
+232 DRTEASAAIST
-243 LAVIAFGAGIGTGRW
+243 LAVIAFGTGVGTGRW

-272 LKIALALQFIAFGL
+272 LKMALFLQFIAFGL
-286 FWSSHIL
+286 FWSSH
-293 VLSLVTL
+293 VLALCLITL
-300 FMVGLG
+300 FLVGLG

-314 TLRLVAFSEGRPD
+314 TLRMVAFSEGRPD

-362 MVPVLIALGFIMV
+362 MVPVLVSLGFTMV
-375 ALSPSKHLGVNNI
+375 VLSPSKHLGANNI

>member
-35 LREDQGTSLGVA
+35 LREDQGTSLSIA

-54 GIAAII
+54 GVAAIF
-60 AGGMNSKLVHRFG
+60 AGWLNSKMVHRFG
-73 RPNTTW
+73 RSNSTW
-79 IGLTVFSIGIVFFV
+79 IGLIVFSIGIVIFV
-93 FSPPVQLTLVATL
+93 FSPPVQLTLLATL
-106 VAGWGI
+106 IAGFGI

-127 AERSHTAVAQINAV
+127 AENSHTAVAQINAV
-141 AIAGFVTGNFVIGT
+141 AIAGFVTGNFIIGS

-162 QWRIGLLIT
+162 QWRVGLLIT
-171 IPFILALFIKG
+171 IPFILGMFIFG
-182 RKFEPDSHIPDE
+182 RKYQPDSHIPDE
-194 DGPQRGKLSRGYWLS
+194 SGPQRGKLSRGFWIS
-209 WTGFFISISAEF
+209 FTGFFISISAEF

-232 DRTDASAAIST
+232 DRTDASSAIST
-243 LAVIAFGAGIGTGRW
+243 LAVIAFGTGVGTGRW

-272 LKIALALQFIAFGL
+272 LKIALSLQFVAFGF

-293 VLSLVTL
+293 AFSLLTL
-300 FMVGLG
+300 FFVGLG

-314 TLRLVAFSEGRPD
+314 TLRMVAFSEGRPD
-327 LAIGKSS
+327 LSIGKSS

-362 MVPVLIALGFIMV
+362 MVPVLIALGFLMV
-375 ALSPSKHLGVNNI
+375 LISPSKHLATNNV

>member
-54 GIAAII
+54 GVAAII

-73 RPNTTW
+73 RSNTTW

-93 FSPPVQLTLVATL
+93 FAPPVQLTLIATL
-106 VAGWGI
+106 IAGWGI

-141 AIAGFVTGNFVIGT
+141 AIAGFVTGNFVIGS

-162 QWRIGLLIT
+162 QWRVGMLIT

-182 RKFEPDSHIPDE
+182 RKYEPDSHTPDE
-194 DGPQRGKLSRGYWLS
+194 SGPQRGKLSSGFWFS
-209 WTGFFISISAEF
+209 FTGFFISISAEF

-243 LAVIAFGAGIGTGRW
+243 LAVIAFGTGVGTGRW
-258 YAGRLLKRFHADEQ
+258 YGGRVLKRFHADEQ
-272 LKIALALQFIAFGL
+272 LKIALILQFVAFGF
-286 FWSSHIL
+286 FWSSHNL
-293 VLSLVTL
+293 VLCLVTL
-300 FMVGLG
+300 FFVGLG

-314 TLRLVAFSEGRPD
+314 TLRMVAFSEGRPD
-327 LAIGKSS
+327 FAMGKSS

-362 MVPVLIALGFIMV
+362 MVPVLIALGFLMV
-375 ALSPSKHLGVNNI
+375 TLSPSKHLGVNKI

>member
-1 MPKTFQRNGQFWLL
+1 MPKTFKRNGQFWLL

-35 LREDQGTSLGVA
+35 LREDQGTSLSIA

-54 GIAAII
+54 GVAAIF
-60 AGGMNSKLVHRFG
+60 AGWLNSKMVHRFG
-73 RPNTTW
+73 RSNSTW
-79 IGLTVFSIGIVFFV
+79 IGLIVFSIGIVIFV
-93 FSPPVQLTLVATL
+93 FSPPVQLTLLATL
-106 VAGWGI
+106 IAGFGI

-127 AERSHTAVAQINAV
+127 AESSHTAVAQINAV
-141 AIAGFVTGNFVIGT
+141 AIAGFVTGNFIIGS

-162 QWRIGLLIT
+162 QWRVGLLIT
-171 IPFILALFIKG
+171 IPFILGMFIFG
-182 RKFEPDSHIPDE
+182 RKYQPDSHIPDE
-194 DGPQRGKLSRGYWLS
+194 SGPQRGKLSRGFWIS
-209 WTGFFISISAEF
+209 FSGFFISISAEF

-232 DRTDASAAIST
+232 DRTDASSAIST
-243 LAVIAFGAGIGTGRW
+243 LAVIAFGTGVGTGRW

-272 LKIALALQFIAFGL
+272 LKIALALQFVAFGF

-293 VLSLVTL
+293 AFSLLTL
-300 FMVGLG
+300 FFVGLG

-314 TLRLVAFSEGRPD
+314 TLRMVAFSEGRPD
-327 LAIGKSS
+327 LSIGKSS

-375 ALSPSKHLGVNNI
+375 LISPSKHLATNSA

>member
-35 LREDQGTSLGVA
+35 LREDQGTSLGIA
-47 GLHGTAM
+47 GLHGTAL
-54 GIAAII
+54 GVAAII
-60 AGGMNSKLVHRFG
+60 AGGFNSKLVHRFG
-73 RPNTTW
+73 RSNTTW
-79 IGLTVFSIGIVFFV
+79 IGLTVFSIGIAFFV
-93 FSPPVQLTLVATL
+93 FAPPVQLTLVATL
-106 VAGWGI
+106 IAGLGT

-127 AERSHTAVAQINAV
+127 AERSHTAVAQLNAI
-141 AIAGFVTGNFVIGT
+141 AIAGFVTGNFIVGS
-155 TANIVRD
+155 TANVVRD
-162 QWRIGLLIT
+162 QWRLGLLIT
-171 IPFILALFIKG
+171 IPFALALFIKG
-182 RKFEPDSHIPDE
+182 RKFEPDSHVPDE
-194 DGPQRGKLSRGYWLS
+194 SGPQRGKLSKGFWFS

-221 ATSFW
+221 ATTFW

-232 DRTDASAAIST
+232 DRTDASSAIST
-243 LAVIAFGAGIGTGRW
+243 LAVISFGTGVGTGRW

-272 LKIALALQFIAFGL
+272 LKLGLTLQFIAFGL

-293 VLSLVTL
+293 VLSLITL
-300 FMVGLG
+300 FFVGLG

-314 TLRLVAFSEGRPD
+314 TLRMVAFSEGRPD

-352 DNFGISRAYI
+352 DSFGISRAYI
-362 MVPVLIALGFIMV
+362 MVPVLIALGFAMV
-375 ALSPSKHLGVNNI
+375 LFSPSKHLGANKI